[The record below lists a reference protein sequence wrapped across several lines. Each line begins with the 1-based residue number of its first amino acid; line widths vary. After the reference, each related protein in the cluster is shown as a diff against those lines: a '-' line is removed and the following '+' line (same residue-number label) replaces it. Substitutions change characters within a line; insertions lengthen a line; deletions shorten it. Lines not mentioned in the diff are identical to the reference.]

1 MCLNLVPIPS
11 HRPSFSVTSD
21 AYCTEIWNPKTCWST
36 NPVLSKLLTSVWPG
50 LSVSQSGCT
59 LTRSSPCGTEPLK
72 SSWEPASTH
81 APSTSGQLVASSR
94 KWQTKDHFSRYTLVS
109 LYIQSRL
116 IQAKSERR
124 FFFFTTQNWRT
135 QRSPLLCYWLRL
147 PYENSLLGLFE
158 YPPW

>member
-1 MCLNLVPIPS
+1 MCLNLIPIPS

-50 LSVSQSGCT
+50 LSVSLSGCT

-94 KWQTKDHFSRYTLVS
+94 KWQTKDRFSRYTSNACFQNKHKNCPIWTRNSAYRSVLS
-109 LYIQSRL
+109 KWEFFIKMRASFLLSPFLHNSREDGG
-116 IQAKSERR
+116 K
-124 FFFFTTQNWRT
+124 
-135 QRSPLLCYWLRL
+135 
-147 PYENSLLGLFE
+147 
-158 YPPW
+158 